1 MKMTLGYNELT
12 ILMPYCK
19 DNQLKPHHVITEL
32 IKLLKDEQTAI
43 SIQENLKNVTE
54 SKHG

>member
-1 MKMTLGYNELT
+1 MKVTLGYTELS

-19 DNQLKPHHVITEL
+19 DNQLKPHHVVSEL
-32 IKLLKDEQTAI
+32 IKLLADEQTAI
-43 SIQENLKNVTE
+43 SIQENLNATE